1 MTTADARR
9 FHQEAWTRLYDLIV
23 MRNKLLQ
30 RLDIMAGRAV
40 SATPASSMVFE
51 FDTTQA
57 RDILAK
63 IDELTPRI
71 AAAMNEANQYAE
83 QLGKPR
89 MRWQSVTFNTGMMR
103 FG

>member
-9 FHQEAWTRLYDLIV
+9 FHQEAWTRLYDLII

-30 RLDIMAGRAV
+30 RLSIMAGRAV
-40 SATPASSMVFE
+40 STAPTSSMVFE
-51 FDTTQA
+51 FETTQA
-57 RDILAK
+57 RDILEK

-71 AAAMNEANQYAE
+71 AAAMNEANQYAD

-89 MRWQSVTFNTGMMR
+89 IRWQSVTFNTGMMR
-103 FG
+103 FS